1 MKLILENWRKY
12 IAEDVDLGKFVWP
25 SAIAG
30 HPSSEIDTDIE
41 EELYKQLH
49 NHFGAIAPLS
59 DEAVAAMKSIL
70 DSDKYSDVFRR
81 CNEGKVYRGLRLPL
95 SWLEQNAPQTLE
107 NLPDER
113 SLDFNAPVEI
123 EPMTYKPEGK
133 YGNVSSW
140 TGTWKEARNFTTR
153 AVSGTLPVIL
163 YSNCAT
169 GYFMGTTALAKYKGG
184 RYKDEFGINKLNP
197 NAHEK
202 EILLFGECL
211 VMSVQIRAA
220 KKDIDKLR

>member
-30 HPSSEIDTDIE
+30 HPSSEKDTDIE

-70 DSDKYSDVFRR
+70 DSDKYSNVFRR

-153 AVSGTLPVIL
+153 VVVPISTRIL
-163 YSNCAT
+163 N
-169 GYFMGTTALAKYKGG
+169 
-184 RYKDEFGINKLNP
+184 
-197 NAHEK
+197 H
-202 EILLFGECL
+202 
-211 VMSVQIRAA
+211 
-220 KKDIDKLR
+220 

>member
-1 MKLILENWRKY
+1 M
-12 IAEDVDLGKFVWP
+12 
-25 SAIAG
+25 
-30 HPSSEIDTDIE
+30 
-41 EELYKQLH
+41 YKQLH

-70 DSDKYSDVFRR
+70 DSDKYSNVFRR

-95 SWLEQNAPQTLE
+95 SWLEQNAPQALE

-113 SLDFNAPVEI
+113 SLDWNAPVEI

-220 KKDIDKLR
+220 KKDVDKLR

>member
-1 MKLILENWRKY
+1 
-12 IAEDVDLGKFVWP
+12 V
-25 SAIAG
+25 
-30 HPSSEIDTDIE
+30 
-41 EELYKQLH
+41 
-49 NHFGAIAPLS
+49 
-59 DEAVAAMKSIL
+59 
-70 DSDKYSDVFRR
+70 
-81 CNEGKVYRGLRLPL
+81 PL

-107 NLPDER
+107 NLPDEG

-123 EPMTYKPEGK
+123 KPMTYKPQGK

-153 AVSGTLPVIL
+153 VVSGTLPVIL
-163 YSNCAT
+163 YSNCNS

-184 RYKDEFGINKLNP
+184 RYKDEFGINRLNP

-211 VMSVQIRAA
+211 VTAVQIRAA
-220 KKDIDKLR
+220 KKDLDKLR